1 MQEKNGAIQGE
12 MAHFEHLFQKME
24 VDFAECIVQ
33 ADAKD
38 VLVFKLSQN
47 LSESQR
53 QLAKTRSDNKRILDQ
68 LKTNNKHVQVLE
80 RHATYQDSKIDD
92 LTEQMDGKLYKNSQ
106 LTKQVEDLDRKCEN
120 LDMNLEIATLTA
132 SSMQKLEM
140 DIQHLTDHVKSRD
153 LQIFRLNAKLLE
165 YSSGLSDVRETD
177 VELRAQLLASCQA
190 AESKMEMMFSSM
202 NDEIARLTHQARDG

>member
-1 MQEKNGAIQGE
+1 
-12 MAHFEHLFQKME
+12 ME

-106 LTKQVEDLDRKCEN
+106 LTKQVKDLDRKCEN